1 MKNKYYWLEVSG
13 GCLAIGGRPGMN
25 LIELLKAENCSV
37 IITLLKESERKI
49 AEEIENK
56 ARHEN
61 ICWV

>member
-1 MKNKYYWLEVSG
+1 
-13 GCLAIGGRPGMN
+13 MN